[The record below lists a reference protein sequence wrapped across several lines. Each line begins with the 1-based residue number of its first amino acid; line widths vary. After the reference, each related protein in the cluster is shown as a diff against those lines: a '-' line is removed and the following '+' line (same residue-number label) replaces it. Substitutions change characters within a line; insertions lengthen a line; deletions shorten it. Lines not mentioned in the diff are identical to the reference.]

1 MFATGEVFSYFCC
14 GVCGC
19 LQLEQIPADLS
30 SYYPASY
37 YSYQQGKAEGWRIAM
52 RQRRNRELLQ
62 GYGLLAKLQPYEAL
76 NALARLKPARSLRIL
91 DVGCGQGQLIN
102 GLRELG
108 YHQTLGIDPFLNQDI
123 SPWLRKLSLQE
134 LEGQWDIIMLH
145 HSLEHLPDIHA
156 AFKELTRLLAP
167 AGRLLIRVPTVDS
180 QAYQDYGPDW
190 VQWDPPRHLYLFARE
205 NFQRLAQTHGLKLN
219 QIWDDS
225 TALQFWGSER
235 YRRGLALAGASRSER
250 FNPFY
255 HYRAQQLN
263 RQSKGDQIVCLLSR

>member
-30 SYYPASY
+30 PYYPASY
-37 YSYQQGKAEGWRIAM
+37 YSYQQGTASAWRIAL

-76 NALARLKPARSLRIL
+76 SALARLKPTRGLRIL
-91 DVGCGQGQLIN
+91 DVGCGQGQLVN

-156 AFKELTRLLAP
+156 AFQELTRLLAP

-180 QAYQDYGPDW
+180 QAYQEYGSDW

-205 NFQRLAQTHGLKLN
+205 NFQRLAQAHGLTLN

-235 YRRGLALAGASRSER
+235 YRRGLALAGVRRSER
-250 FNPFY
+250 LNPFY
-255 HYRAQQLN
+255 HYRAQRLN
-263 RQSKGDQIVCLLSR
+263 RQGKGDQIVCLLSR